1 MAAVERVA
9 MLSLHTSPLDQPGTG
24 SSGGMNVY
32 VRELARALGVAGI
45 EVDIFTR
52 APGGRLSIV
61 SAGPGVRVVAVPA
74 GPHSPLPKGDLAAF
88 AHTWAGAIA
97 ALACAERRP
106 YDLVHSHYW
115 ISGLAGITLARAWQ
129 TPLVHM
135 FHTLSRLKTR
145 FAGAEPDIP
154 RARGEQQVLDAAS
167 AVVVANSLERIQL
180 LQNYTVRQTQLVTI
194 PCGIDAA
201 RFRAPRSNARGTPT
215 SLATL
220 PSRAHPVGQFV
231 IAALGR
237 AERLK
242 NFAMLIDAVAV
253 ACSRD
258 AGFAASVDVRIAG
271 GAASDEPEVLPE
283 LVARA
288 RSRGLAS
295 RVRFTGPIARDRV
308 PQFYAGADCCVVPS
322 RYESFGLV
330 ALEAM
335 AAGIPV
341 IATRVGGLQVT
352 IEDGVDGYL
361 VGPDDAEAMA
371 DRLLALWSSPAL
383 RARMG
388 SRGRRAA
395 QHYAWPLIA
404 DRVAC
409 LYQGLVTEPSRALA
423 GC

>member
-1 MAAVERVA
+1 
-9 MLSLHTSPLDQPGTG
+9 
-24 SSGGMNVY
+24 MNVY
-32 VRELARALGVAGI
+32 VRELSRALGMAGI

-52 APGGRLSIV
+52 SPDGRLSIV
-61 SAGPGVRVVAVPA
+61 HDGPGVRVVAVPA
-74 GPHSPLPKGDLAAF
+74 GPAGPLPKGDLAV
-88 AHTWAGAIA
+88 WAPACADAIA

-115 ISGLAGITLARAWQ
+115 ISGLTGIALARAWQ

-145 FAGAEPDIP
+145 FAGAEADIL

-167 AVVVANSLERIQL
+167 AVVVANSIERLQL
-180 LQNYTVRQTQLVTI
+180 TQSYAVRHAQLVTI
-194 PCGIDAA
+194 PCGVDPSC
-201 RFRAPRSNARGTPT
+201 FLPPRSSARNSP
-215 SLATL
+215 SIATL
-220 PSRAHPVGQFV
+220 PSRAHPAGRFV
-231 IAALGR
+231 IVALGR
-237 AERLK
+237 AEQLK
-242 NFAMLIDAVAV
+242 NFPLLIDAVAL
-253 ACSRD
+253 ACGRNP
-258 AGFAASVDVRIAG
+258 GFAASVDVRIAG
-271 GAASDEPEVLPE
+271 GAASEEPEVLPD
-283 LVARA
+283 LVAQARA
-288 RSRGLAS
+288 LGLAR

-308 PQFYAGADCCVVPS
+308 PQFYASADCCVVPS

-335 AAGIPV
+335 AAGLPV

-352 IEDGVDGYL
+352 VEDGVDGYL
-361 VGPDDAEAMA
+361 VEPDDVEALA

-388 SRGRRAA
+388 SRGQRAA
-395 QHYAWPLIA
+395 QQYAWPLIA
-404 DRVAC
+404 DRVGC